1 LGGFCNRGLCGLPLG
16 KGRTAFAHF
25 PADAV
30 DGVPY
35 RTAAASQEKG
45 HHKKKKQV
53 SHNSCIR
60 FGKSRQLFPFGR
72 LTIVNKGKRMVKE
85 KVTTAATFLLV
96 A

>member
-1 LGGFCNRGLCGLPLG
+1 MPLG
-16 KGRTAFAHF
+16 ERRAAFAHF
-25 PADAV
+25 PADTI
-30 DGVPY
+30 DGIPY
-35 RTAAASQEKG
+35 RAAAASQKEG

-60 FGKSRQLFPFGR
+60 FCKSRQVFSFCR